1 MKKTLFSILF
11 SLALAASLA
20 GCGGAASSTAAARAS
35 YSSMDSAP
43 QAYAADAGGTAAE
56 AAGTSDLSDA
66 VQNSADLLPQDG
78 RKIILNATLS
88 IEALDFNAT
97 CTALARAAQSC
108 GGYVSST
115 SIDTPAYEGAYRTAY
130 YQFRIPA
137 EQYSVFLDGAGS
149 AVTSAYVDVEA
160 RLKSLKLQEERLYAM
175 MEQAGDLETLLAIQN
190 QLTEVQYQIESYTAQ
205 QHTYDDLISYST
217 VDVTV
222 EEVKQITEK
231 TETFGDRVSDAF
243 RRSWRDFGYGA
254 QDFAVGFVAA
264 LPTLLVL
271 AVLAAVAVTAARA
284 AVRLHKKRLAG
295 RPAPAPRTPAD
306 YTPQNGN
313 EAETGKDAPPSTP
326 PKYK

>member
-66 VQNSADLLPQDG
+66 VQNSADLLRQDG

-149 AVTSAYVDVEA
+149 AGNLVSKQESTQDVTSAYVDVEA

-175 MEQAGDLETLLAIQN
+175 ME
-190 QLTEVQYQIESYTAQ
+190 
-205 QHTYDDLISYST
+205 HDDLISYST

-295 RPAPAPRTPAD
+295 RPAPAPRTPAG
-306 YTPQNGN
+306 YAPQNGN

>member
-130 YQFRIPA
+130 YLQILLR
-137 EQYSVFLDGAGS
+137 L
-149 AVTSAYVDVEA
+149 A
-160 RLKSLKLQEERLYAM
+160 RFM
-175 MEQAGDLETLLAIQN
+175 
-190 QLTEVQYQIESYTAQ
+190 VQ
-205 QHTYDDLISYST
+205 
-217 VDVTV
+217 VRTV
-222 EEVKQITEK
+222 ETIM
-231 TETFGDRVSDAF
+231 
-243 RRSWRDFGYGA
+243 
-254 QDFAVGFVAA
+254 
-264 LPTLLVL
+264 
-271 AVLAAVAVTAARA
+271 
-284 AVRLHKKRLAG
+284 
-295 RPAPAPRTPAD
+295 
-306 YTPQNGN
+306 
-313 EAETGKDAPPSTP
+313 
-326 PKYK
+326 

>member
-56 AAGTSDLSDA
+56 AAGTSDPSDA

-137 EQYSVFLDGAGS
+137 EQYSVFLEGAGS
-149 AVTSAYVDVEA
+149 AGNLVSKQESTQDVTSAYVDVEA

-190 QLTEVQYQIESYTAQ
+190 QLTEVQYQIESWQ
-205 QHTYDDLISYST
+205 SQMDWYSNQVSCCT
-217 VDVTV
+217 VYITLNEV
-222 EEVKQITEK
+222 ETL
-231 TETFGDRVSDAF
+231 TPTSTSFGAKLLAALRNGWTGFVS
-243 RRSWRDFGYGA
+243 GA
-254 QDFAVGFVAA
+254 Q
-264 LPTLLVL
+264 
-271 AVLAAVAVTAARA
+271 AVAVFLVGAWPAILIG
-284 AVRLHKKRLAG
+284 AVCGVIYYRVRHPRKK
-295 RPAPAPRTPAD
+295 
-306 YTPQNGN
+306 
-313 EAETGKDAPPSTP
+313 K
-326 PKYK
+326 

>member
-108 GGYVSST
+108 GGDMSPPPASIRPLTRVHTAPHIISSA
-115 SIDTPAYEGAYRTAY
+115 SRQSNTAS
-130 YQFRIPA
+130 F
-137 EQYSVFLDGAGS
+137 
-149 AVTSAYVDVEA
+149 
-160 RLKSLKLQEERLYAM
+160 
-175 MEQAGDLETLLAIQN
+175 
-190 QLTEVQYQIESYTAQ
+190 
-205 QHTYDDLISYST
+205 
-217 VDVTV
+217 
-222 EEVKQITEK
+222 
-231 TETFGDRVSDAF
+231 
-243 RRSWRDFGYGA
+243 WR
-254 QDFAVGFVAA
+254 
-264 LPTLLVL
+264 
-271 AVLAAVAVTAARA
+271 
-284 AVRLHKKRLAG
+284 
-295 RPAPAPRTPAD
+295 APAAPA
-306 YTPQNGN
+306 TW
-313 EAETGKDAPPSTP
+313 
-326 PKYK
+326 

>member
-149 AVTSAYVDVEA
+149 AGNLVSKQESTQDVTSAYVDVEA

-190 QLTEVQYQIESYTAQ
+190 QLT
-205 QHTYDDLISYST
+205 
-217 VDVTV
+217 
-222 EEVKQITEK
+222 
-231 TETFGDRVSDAF
+231 
-243 RRSWRDFGYGA
+243 
-254 QDFAVGFVAA
+254 
-264 LPTLLVL
+264 
-271 AVLAAVAVTAARA
+271 
-284 AVRLHKKRLAG
+284 
-295 RPAPAPRTPAD
+295 
-306 YTPQNGN
+306 
-313 EAETGKDAPPSTP
+313 
-326 PKYK
+326 

>member
-1 MKKTLFSILF
+1 
-11 SLALAASLA
+11 
-20 GCGGAASSTAAARAS
+20 
-35 YSSMDSAP
+35 MDSAP

-137 EQYSVFLDGAGS
+137 EQYSVFLEGAGS
-149 AVTSAYVDVEA
+149 AGNLVSKQESTQDVTSAYVDVEA

-190 QLTEVQYQIESYTAQ
+190 QLTEVQ
-205 QHTYDDLISYST
+205 YST

-306 YTPQNGN
+306 YAPQNGN

>member
-115 SIDTPAYEGAYRTAY
+115 SIDTPAYRVHTAPH
-130 YQFRIPA
+130 II
-137 EQYSVFLDGAGS
+137 SS
-149 AVTSAYVDVEA
+149 AS
-160 RLKSLKLQEERLYAM
+160 RQS
-175 MEQAGDLETLLAIQN
+175 N
-190 QLTEVQYQIESYTAQ
+190 TA
-205 QHTYDDLISYST
+205 S
-217 VDVTV
+217 
-222 EEVKQITEK
+222 
-231 TETFGDRVSDAF
+231 F
-243 RRSWRDFGYGA
+243 WR
-254 QDFAVGFVAA
+254 
-264 LPTLLVL
+264 
-271 AVLAAVAVTAARA
+271 
-284 AVRLHKKRLAG
+284 
-295 RPAPAPRTPAD
+295 APAAPA
-306 YTPQNGN
+306 TW
-313 EAETGKDAPPSTP
+313 
-326 PKYK
+326 

>member
-56 AAGTSDLSDA
+56 AAGTSDPSDA

-137 EQYSVFLDGAGS
+137 EQYSVFLEGAGS
-149 AVTSAYVDVEA
+149 AGNLVSKQESTQDVTSAYVDVEA

-175 MEQAGDLETLLAIQN
+175 MEQAGDLETLLAIQKC
-190 QLTEVQYQIESYTAQ
+190 
-205 QHTYDDLISYST
+205 ST
-217 VDVTV
+217 
-222 EEVKQITEK
+222 
-231 TETFGDRVSDAF
+231 
-243 RRSWRDFGYGA
+243 RS
-254 QDFAVGFVAA
+254 
-264 LPTLLVL
+264 
-271 AVLAAVAVTAARA
+271 RA
-284 AVRLHKKRLAG
+284 I
-295 RPAPAPRTPAD
+295 
-306 YTPQNGN
+306 
-313 EAETGKDAPPSTP
+313 PPSSAPMTI
-326 PKYK
+326 